1 MINSII
7 NSPYFGEI
15 SALIAALCWS
25 IAIIIFKSASRF
37 LSPILITALKNTI
50 ALFLFI
56 ILFLLFDIPF
66 WNYEIETIDY
76 LKLMISGLIGM
87 GIGDILFI
95 YALSQIGANRIAII
109 NCFEPAVIYLF
120 SIFLLGTILTTQ
132 QLIGFIIVII
142 SLLIISNENDSED
155 IDPKTKRKGMFIQIS
170 AVILSSLGIVLI
182 KPVLSLSSNDIQMQL
197 WITSV
202 RLFPG
207 FIVAWIIFILQKNKL
222 SLLSPLKDFKLLWK
236 ILLSSGLCTFV
247 ALSFWI
253 VGYANIEKPPVASI
267 IGQTSVIF
275 IIILSYIFLKEKISK
290 LRIVSILFALSGV
303 ILIALKA

>member
-1 MINSII
+1 MNQIVS
-7 NSPYFGEI
+7 SQYFGEI
-15 SALIAALCWS
+15 SALIAAFCWS
-25 IAIIIFKSASRF
+25 IAIIIFKSVSHI

-56 ILFLLFDIPF
+56 ILFILFDIPF
-66 WNYEIETIDY
+66 WYSEFSVSDY

-95 YALSQIGANRIAII
+95 YALSKIGANRVAII

-120 SIFLLGTILTTQ
+120 SIFLLGTILTIQ
-132 QLIGFIIVII
+132 QLVGFVIVII
-142 SLLIISNENDSED
+142 SLLIISNENDSAD
-155 IDPKTKRKGMFIQIS
+155 IDLKIKRKGMFIQII
-170 AVILSSLGIVLI
+170 AVVLSSFGIVLI
-182 KPVLSLSSNDIQMQL
+182 KPILSISTNDIQMQL

-207 FIVAWIIFILQKNKL
+207 FIIAWIIFLFQKNKL
-222 SLLSPLKDFKLLWK
+222 LLLSPLKDFKTSWK
-236 ILLSSGLCTFV
+236 ILLSSGLGTFV

-267 IGQTSVIF
+267 IGQTAVIF

-290 LRIVSILFALSGV
+290 LRIVSILIALSGV
-303 ILIALKA
+303 ILITLK

>member
-1 MINSII
+1 MNQIVS
-7 NSPYFGEI
+7 SQYFGEI
-15 SALIAALCWS
+15 SALIAAFCWS
-25 IAIIIFKSASRF
+25 IAIIIFKSVSHI

-56 ILFLLFDIPF
+56 ILFILFDIPF
-66 WNYEIETIDY
+66 WYSEFPSLDY

-95 YALSQIGANRIAII
+95 YALSKIGANRVAII

-120 SIFLLGTILTTQ
+120 SVFLLGTILTIQ
-132 QLIGFIIVII
+132 QLVGFVIVII
-142 SLLIISNENDSED
+142 SLLIISNENDSAD
-155 IDPKTKRKGMFIQIS
+155 IDLKIKRKGMFIQII
-170 AVILSSLGIVLI
+170 AVVLSSFGIVLI
-182 KPVLSLSSNDIQMQL
+182 KPILSISTNDIQMQL

-207 FIVAWIIFILQKNKL
+207 FIIAWIIFLFQKNKL
-222 SLLSPLKDFKLLWK
+222 LLLSPLKDFKTSWK
-236 ILLSSGLCTFV
+236 ILLSSGLGTFV

-267 IGQTSVIF
+267 IGQTAVIF

-290 LRIVSILFALSGV
+290 LRIISILFALSGV
-303 ILIALKA
+303 ILIALKV

>member
-1 MINSII
+1 MIKSII

-25 IAIIIFKSASRF
+25 IAIIIFKSASRI

-95 YALSQIGANRIAII
+95 YALSQIGANRVAII

-120 SIFLLGTILTTQ
+120 SLFLLGTILTIQ

-170 AVILSSLGIVLI
+170 AVILSSFGIVLI

-222 SLLSPLKDFKLLWK
+222 SLLSPLKDFKLSWK
-236 ILLSSGLCTFV
+236 ILLSSGLGTFV

-253 VGYANIEKPPVASI
+253 VGYANIEKPPVTSI

-303 ILIALKA
+303 ILIALKS